1 MSIAKL
7 KLDESN
13 KLSFNVEITGA
24 VGQPET
30 RFIIEGKNFNIAFPC
45 TQHQNEA
52 VVEIAG
58 LKNVLQ
64 AGEYRARLEVVLE
77 NKIYTPLE
85 DSIVFEPS
93 IEVHSAKTVKKP
105 VLREAVKVNKVI
117 IHKTE
122 ISESEIEKTRLKA
135 ALIIA
140 AGVGY
145 IPESFDSPE
154 KIVKS
159 ALSSVTELSASA
171 HDKLIEMLELA
182 EEVGISIG
190 NTSLP
195 KRSLVIEDQTADD
208 ELSDEELEKMSDEL
222 SDEELEKLADEISDE
237 ELIAHAYDDEELCVI
252 DTDTGKVI
260 DDSEIDNIKELDE
273 SYLTEI
279 LSRGARLRIAKK
291 AKIAMSHGKLR
302 RNITVSLTR
311 HSNNE
316 TFMKRSRRAAV
327 QTMKNKLAR
336 GVPYNSLSV
345 VQKERIEKI
354 ISKRKAA
361 IGRMANKFLTRVK
374 SIEQQRLSKK

>member
-122 ISESEIEKTRLKA
+122 ISESDLEKTRMKA

-145 IPESFDSPE
+145 IPESFESPE

-159 ALSSVTELSASA
+159 ALGSVTEMSASA

-190 NTSLP
+190 NTVLP
-195 KRSLVIEDQTADD
+195 KRSLVIEDQTAD
-208 ELSDEELEKMSDEL
+208 ELSDEELKKMSDEL
-222 SDEELEKLADEISDE
+222 SDEELEKLVDELSDE
-237 ELIAHAYDDEELCVI
+237 ELIAHAYDDEELRVV
-252 DTDTGKVI
+252 DADTGDEI
-260 DDSEIDNIKELDE
+260 DDDEIDSIKELDE

-302 RNITVSLTR
+302 RNIQVSLHR

-327 QTMKNKLAR
+327 QTMKNKLSR
-336 GVPYNSLSV
+336 GIPYNSLSV
-345 VQKERIEKI
+345 AQKERIEKI

-361 IGRMANKFLTRVK
+361 VGRMANKLLTRVR
-374 SIEQQRLSKK
+374 SIEQQRLARK

>member
-122 ISESEIEKTRLKA
+122 ISESELEKTRMKA

-145 IPESFDSPE
+145 IPESFESPE

-159 ALSSVTELSASA
+159 ALGSVTELSISA

-190 NTSLP
+190 NTALP
-195 KRSLVIEDQTADD
+195 KRSLVIEDQTAD
-208 ELSDEELEKMSDEL
+208 DEELEKMSDEL
-222 SDEELEKLADEISDE
+222 SDEELEKLVDELSDE
-237 ELIAHAYDDEELCVI
+237 ELIAHAYDDEELRVI
-252 DTDTGKVI
+252 DADTGDEI
-260 DDSEIDNIKELDE
+260 DDDEIDDIKELDE

-302 RNITVSLTR
+302 RNIQVSLHR

-327 QTMKNKLAR
+327 QTMKNKLSR

-345 VQKERIEKI
+345 AQKERIEKI
-354 ISKRKAA
+354 ISKRKSA
-361 IGRMANKFLTRVK
+361 IGRMANKLLTRVR
-374 SIEQQRLSKK
+374 SIEQHRLARK